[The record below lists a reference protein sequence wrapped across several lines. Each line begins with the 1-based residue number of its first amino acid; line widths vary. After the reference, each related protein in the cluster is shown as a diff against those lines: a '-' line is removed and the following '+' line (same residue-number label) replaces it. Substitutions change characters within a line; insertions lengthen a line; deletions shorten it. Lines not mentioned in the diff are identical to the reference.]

1 MRWVD
6 WVAIGLIALLALR
19 AVLRA
24 RKLQKQGCGP
34 GGCAGCGMRGSC
46 SLPEKEPNDTQA
58 P

>member
-24 RKLQKQGCGP
+24 KKLQKQGCGP
-34 GGCAGCGMRGSC
+34 GGCAGCQMQGSC
-46 SLPEKEPNDTQA
+46 ALPQKEPPPDK
-58 P
+58 